1 MSPRV
6 LCVLAVLASAPIL
19 VASQTPRTSD
29 VQSDLRRVYEWTG
42 DRPVWVDREGR
53 PTADARKALLR
64 LRAVDEDGL
73 AAEDYDAAALEAE
86 ADVLEHAASPQP
98 ADAAA
103 FDVRLTRSVLTYF
116 RHLHLGRVDPRSLGF
131 HLDHELEPHDFP
143 SLLLSA
149 AHDRSFDAVVAGLR
163 PPFVQYRGLKN
174 ALMAYREHE
183 PARARQIELA
193 MERLRWLPDL
203 NGQRL
208 IVVNI
213 PMFHIW
219 GWESN
224 RDDGMPVIDM
234 AAIIGRAGTTR
245 TPVFESRVTAVIVNP
260 EWNVP
265 ESIAQNEILPAL
277 KRDPNYLNRNH
288 MEMQRDGASVR
299 IRQLPGPWN
308 SLGQIKLMLP
318 NVHDVYLH
326 GTPARELFA
335 RARRDFSHGCIRV
348 EDPVALAEWVLAGEE
363 EWTAERLVAA
373 IAAGATRT
381 LTVRQPPR
389 IVVFYM
395 TAAFLPGEGTVQ
407 FVEDIYGH
415 DARLDAW
422 LKARSGGT
430 NE

>member
-1 MSPRV
+1 V
-6 LCVLAVLASAPIL
+6 E
-19 VASQTPRTSD
+19 SD
-29 VQSDLRRVYEWTG
+29 RRRVYERTG
-42 DRPVWVDREGR
+42 DRAVWVDPHGR
-53 PTADARKALLR
+53 PTADARKALLQ

-73 AAEDYDAAALEAE
+73 AIEDYGAGGLEAE
-86 ADVLEHAASPQP
+86 ADVLEHAALPQP

-103 FDVRLTRSVLTYF
+103 YDVRLTTSVLTYF

-131 HLDHELEPHDFP
+131 HLDHALEPHDFP

-149 AHDRSFDAVVAGLR
+149 AHERSFGAIATGLR
-163 PPFVQYRGLKN
+163 PPFVQYRGLKH
-174 ALMAYREHE
+174 ALKGYREHQPE
-183 PARARQIELA
+183 RARQIELA

-208 IVVNI
+208 IVVNV

-234 AAIIGRAGTTR
+234 AAIIGRAASTR
-245 TPVFESRVTAVIVNP
+245 TPIFESRVTAIVVNP

-277 KRDPNYLNRNH
+277 KRDPNYLTRNH
-288 MEMQRDGASVR
+288 MEMRRDGPTVR
-299 IRQLPGPWN
+299 IRQSPGPWN

-318 NVHDVYLH
+318 NIHDVYLH

-348 EDPVALAEWVLAGEE
+348 EDPVALAEWVLADES
-363 EWTAERLVAA
+363 EWTAPRILAA
-373 IAAGATRT
+373 IAAKATRT
-381 LTVRQPPR
+381 VTVRQPPR
-389 IVVFYM
+389 IAVFYM
-395 TAAFLPGEGTVQ
+395 TAAFLPAEGTVQ
-407 FVEDIYGH
+407 FAEDIYGH
-415 DARLDAW
+415 DARLDAR
-422 LKARSGGT
+422 LRARTGES
-430 NE
+430 E